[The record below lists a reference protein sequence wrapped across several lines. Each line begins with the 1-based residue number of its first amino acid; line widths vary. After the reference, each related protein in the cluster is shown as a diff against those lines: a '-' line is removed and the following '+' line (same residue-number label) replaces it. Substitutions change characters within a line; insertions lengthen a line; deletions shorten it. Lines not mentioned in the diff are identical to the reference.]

1 MTDKF
6 YYFYKT
12 DICSESLYYI
22 CLLFE
27 HFKIIFKM
35 QRKPDWLKV
44 SLPQGKKYLDIKE
57 IIEKKLIKLCP
68 NLSECWGRGTATFMI
83 MGDICTRK
91 CKFCAT
97 IYGRPHSLDWE
108 EPDRLAETINKMKLR
123 HCVITSVD
131 RDDLRDGGAGFW
143 AFTIKKIQEKNPN
156 TTIET
161 LIPDFNGKEE
171 LVNIVIDAAPE
182 IISHNM
188 ETVRRITPHIRS
200 KAKYDVS
207 LKTVEIIA
215 KSGKARAKSGIMV
228 GLGETEDEV
237 YETMD
242 DLRAVD
248 CKILTIGQYLQPT
261 REHEPVHEFVT
272 PEQFAKYKE
281 EGLKRGFR
289 FVESGPLVRSSY
301 HAEKHVL

>member
-1 MTDKF
+1 M
-6 YYFYKT
+6 
-12 DICSESLYYI
+12 
-22 CLLFE
+22 
-27 HFKIIFKM
+27 
-35 QRKPDWLKV
+35 
-44 SLPQGKKYLDIKE
+44 
-57 IIEKKLIKLCP
+57 
-68 NLSECWGRGTATFMI
+68 
-83 MGDICTRK
+83 
-91 CKFCAT
+91 
-97 IYGRPHSLDWE
+97 YGRPHSLDWD
-108 EPDRLAETINKMKLR
+108 EPDRLADTINKMKLR

-171 LVNIVIDAAPE
+171 LINRVIEAAPE

-188 ETVRRITPHIRS
+188 ETVRRLTPHIRS

-207 LKTVEIIA
+207 LKTIGIIA
-215 KSGKARAKSGIMV
+215 NSGKARAKSGIMV

-237 YETMD
+237 LETMD
-242 DLRAVD
+242 DLRSVD

-272 PEQFAKYKE
+272 LEQFAKYKE